1 MTHATPDLLV
11 GVLGGVGCVHGG
23 VDKRFKDTSLLQRLV
38 MVAEEER
45 TMEERGLSGGGEF
58 VFYSRQRGTASPAK
72 GGKFV

>member
-1 MTHATPDLLV
+1 
-11 GVLGGVGCVHGG
+11 
-23 VDKRFKDTSLLQRLV
+23 